1 MSVVEVQHVRH
12 HPEEPRRVGH
22 RGLEIVSGYAGLRV
36 TAQLVSEF
44 QEDLDRAGF
53 PSPDRHSKGIEDM
66 PPVLAQHA
74 LRDGLVWI
82 AGYERGQFLGRQSVV
97 LAHRC
102 NPPFTPNVCPVTK
115 AASSETR

>member
-1 MSVVEVQHVRH
+1 M
-12 HPEEPRRVGH
+12 
-22 RGLEIVSGYAGLRV
+22 SGYAGLRV

-82 AGYERGQFLGRQSVV
+82 A
-97 LAHRC
+97 
-102 NPPFTPNVCPVTK
+102 
-115 AASSETR
+115 AADPAQMR